1 MSKQFT
7 NQAEHDA
14 YVEEKKKNS
23 TIWGVI
29 MASSLGTL
37 IEWYDFF
44 IFGSLA
50 VVLSTKFFPA
60 DNPTAAFLS
69 TLATF
74 AAGFVVRPF
83 GALFFG
89 RLGDMIGRK
98 YTFLV
103 TLLIMGF
110 STFLIGCIPSYE
122 TVGFLAPVLVLILRL
137 LQGLALG
144 GEYGG
149 AATYVAEYA
158 QDNRRGYWTSWI
170 QTTAT
175 LGLFVS
181 LAVIL
186 LTKTSLTKEEFD
198 GWGWRIP
205 FWVSILMVGVSY
217 VIRRNMK
224 ESPLFAKA
232 KKEGKTSTNPL
243 KESFGNKYN
252 FKFVLLALFGAV
264 MGQGVVWYT
273 GQFYAMSF
281 LQKVMNVESAQVDSI
296 MAIALFLGTPLF
308 VLFGWLSDKVGRK
321 NIILLG
327 MLLAIFAYR
336 PIYRAMYHS
345 VNTEEKVLAKNGITE
360 KRTAKV
366 HEKIAGDS
374 LITFH
379 TEKAFTDGALLK
391 KDSIVHWSPKGEV
404 LNAEGKP
411 EAAKVTKAVVVD
423 SNTRWKLVGLLFL
436 QLVFVTMVYGPIAA
450 FLVEMFPVRI
460 RYTSMS
466 LPYHIGNG
474 IFGGLLPAVAT
485 YLVTNAQTSG
495 KAEWYLEGLWYPII
509 VSAVSLVIGF
519 FYLNGKDRNVQD

>member
-1 MSKQFT
+1 MSDSHHVQYENLSDKQ
-7 NQAEHDA
+7 
-14 YVEEKKKNS
+14 KNR
-23 TIWGVI
+23 TIWSVI

-37 IEWYDFF
+37 IEWYDFY

-50 VVLSTKFFPA
+50 IILATKFFPA

-89 RLGDMIGRK
+89 RLGDLIGRK

-122 TVGFLAPVLVLILRL
+122 TIGFMAPVLVLILRL

-158 QDNRRGYWTSWI
+158 QPGRRGYWTSWI

-175 LGLFVS
+175 AGLFIS
-181 LAVIL
+181 LIVIRI
-186 LTKTSLTKEEFD
+186 TKTSLSTEEFD
-198 GWGWRIP
+198 NWGWRVP
-205 FWVSILMVGVSY
+205 FWISILMVIVSY
-217 VIRRNMK
+217 FIRKNMK

-232 KKEGKTSTNPL
+232 KSEGKTSTNPL
-243 KESFGNKYN
+243 KESFGNRFN
-252 FKFVLLALFGAV
+252 FKFVLLALFGAA
-264 MGQGVVWYT
+264 MGQGVIWYT

-281 LQKVMNVESAQVDSI
+281 MQKVMNIDTTQVDSL
-296 MAIALFLGTPLF
+296 MAIGLFLGTPFF
-308 VLFGWLSDKVGRK
+308 VFFGWLSDKVGRK
-321 NIILLG
+321 AVMMTG
-327 MLLAIFAYR
+327 MLIAILAYR
-336 PIYRAMYHS
+336 PIYSAMFNS
-345 VNTEEKVLAKNGITE
+345 VDVAKKEISADEITE
-360 KRTAKV
+360 KRTVKV
-366 HEKIAGDS
+366 HDKIAADS

-379 TEKAFTDGALLK
+379 KEIAYTDGTLMK
-391 KDSIVHWSPKGEV
+391 SDSIIHWSAAGPVMKD
-404 LNAEGKP
+404 GKIEEP
-411 EAAKVTKAVVVD
+411 KVTKSVKIND
-423 SNTRWKLVGLLFL
+423 DTKWYLVFL
-436 QLVFVTMVYGPIAA
+436 VFIQVIFVTMVYGPIAA

-474 IFGGLLPAVAT
+474 VFGGLLPAVAT
-485 YLVTNAQTSG
+485 YLVTTG
-495 KAEWYLEGLWYPII
+495 KDAGHEGWYLEGLWYPIG
-509 VSAVSLVIGF
+509 VAAVCLVIGMI
-519 FYLNGKDRNVQD
+519 YIKNKNQNIHD

>member
-1 MSKQFT
+1 MSELHHESYENMTEKQ
-7 NQAEHDA
+7 
-14 YVEEKKKNS
+14 KNR
-23 TIWGVI
+23 TIWSVI
-29 MASSLGTL
+29 TASSLGTL
-37 IEWYDFF
+37 IEWYDFY

-50 VVLSTKFFPA
+50 VVLATKFFPS

-89 RLGDMIGRK
+89 RLGDLIGRK

-122 TVGFLAPVLVLILRL
+122 TIGYAAPVLVLLLRL

-158 QDNRRGYWTSWI
+158 QPGRRGYWTSWI

-175 LGLFVS
+175 AGLFIS
-181 LAVIL
+181 LIVIL
-186 LTKTSLTKEEFD
+186 ITKTSLSAAEFD
-198 GWGWRIP
+198 GWGWRVP
-205 FWVSILMVGVSY
+205 FWISILMVGVSY
-217 VIRRNMK
+217 IIRKNMK

-232 KKEGKTSTNPL
+232 KAEGKTSTNPL
-243 KESFGNKYN
+243 KESFGNKFN
-252 FKFVLLALFGAV
+252 FKFVLLALFGAA
-264 MGQGVVWYT
+264 MGQGVIWYT

-281 LQKVMNVESAQVDSI
+281 LQKVMNIESIQVDYL
-296 MAIALFLGTPLF
+296 MATALFVGTPFF
-308 VLFGWLSDKVGRK
+308 VFFGWLSDKVGRK
-321 NIILLG
+321 AVMMTGMII
-327 MLLAIFAYR
+327 AIISYR
-336 PIYRAMYHS
+336 PIYDSMFKS
-345 VNTEEKVLAKNGITE
+345 VDLKTKTIAAEGILE
-360 KRTAKV
+360 KRTVKV
-366 HEKIAGDS
+366 HDKITTDS

-379 TEKAFTDGALLK
+379 KEVSYTDGTLMK
-391 KDSIVHWSPKGEV
+391 KDSIVHWTPSGVAMKDGKAEEPKVSKSITVNDSTKWYLV
-404 LNAEGKP
+404 LM
-411 EAAKVTKAVVVD
+411 VFIQVI
-423 SNTRWKLVGLLFL
+423 
-436 QLVFVTMVYGPIAA
+436 FVTMVYGPIAA

-474 IFGGLLPAVAT
+474 VFGGLLPAVAT
-485 YLVTNAQTSG
+485 YLVTTG
-495 KAEWYLEGLWYPII
+495 KDAGHPTWYLEGLWYPIGVAGI
-509 VSAVSLVIGF
+509 CFVIGLI
-519 FYLNGKDRNVQD
+519 YLKNKNNNIHE

>member
-1 MSKQFT
+1 MSHQFKS
-7 NQAEHDA
+7 QAEHDA
-14 YVEEKKKNS
+14 YVEEKKKTS
-23 TIWGVI
+23 TIWSVI
-29 MASSLGTL
+29 MASSLGTM
-37 IEWYDFF
+37 IEWYDFY

-89 RLGDMIGRK
+89 RLGDIIGRK

-110 STFLIGCIPSYE
+110 STFLIGCIPAYE
-122 TVGFLAPVLVLILRL
+122 TIGFMAPVLVLILRL

-149 AATYVAEYA
+149 AATYVAEYS
-158 QDNRRGYWTSWI
+158 QPNRRGYWTSWI

-175 LGLFVS
+175 IGLFVS
-181 LAVIL
+181 LIVIL
-186 LTKTSLTKEEFD
+186 VTKSSLTAEEFD
-198 GWGWRIP
+198 LWGWRVP

-217 VIRRNMK
+217 IIRKNMK

-252 FKFVLLALFGAV
+252 FKYVLLALFGAV

-281 LQKVMNVESAQVDSI
+281 MQKVMNVDSAQVDSL
-296 MAIALFLGTPLF
+296 MATSLFVATPLF
-308 VLFGWLSDKVGRK
+308 VFFGWLSDKVGRK
-321 NIILLG
+321 TIMMIGMFIAIL
-327 MLLAIFAYR
+327 AYR
-336 PIYRAMYHS
+336 PIYDKMYKLGDYS
-345 VNTEEKVLAKNGITE
+345 AKKELTDKATKE
-360 KRTAKV
+360 ATAKV
-366 HEKIAGDS
+366 LEGARIDS
-374 LITFH
+374 TYTTQKFY
-379 TEKAFTDGALLK
+379 EDG
-391 KDSIVHWSPKGEV
+391 SIYKEV
-404 LNAEGKP
+404 
-411 EAAKVTKAVVVD
+411 VTKHIENGKVMLDDKGKEKVETKITKTVD
-423 SNTRWKLVGLLFL
+423 SNTKWMLAFWVFI
-436 QLVFVTMVYGPIAA
+436 QVIFVTMVYGPIAA
-450 FLVEMFPVRI
+450 FLVEMFPIRI

-474 IFGGLLPAVAT
+474 VFGGLLPAVAT
-485 YLVTNAQTSG
+485 YLVTSAKDAGNP
-495 KAEWYLEGLWYPII
+495 EFYLQGLWYPII
-509 VSAVSLVIGF
+509 VAAVSLFIGMI
-519 FYLNGKDRNVQD
+519 YLDGKDRNVED

>member
-1 MSKQFT
+1 MSHQFNT
-7 NQAEHDA
+7 QAEHDA
-14 YVEEKKKNS
+14 YVDERKKSS
-23 TIWGVI
+23 TLWSII

-37 IEWYDFF
+37 IEWYDFY

-89 RLGDMIGRK
+89 RLGDIIGRK

-122 TVGFLAPVLVLILRL
+122 TIGFMAPVLVLILRL

-158 QDNRRGYWTSWI
+158 EHNRRGYWTSWI

-175 LGLFVS
+175 SGLFIS
-181 LAVIL
+181 LIVIL
-186 LTKTSLTKEEFD
+186 VTKSSLTAEEFD
-198 GWGWRIP
+198 NWGWRVP
-205 FWVSILMVGVSY
+205 FWISILMVGVSY
-217 VIRRNMK
+217 IIRKNMK

-252 FKFVLLALFGAV
+252 FKYVLLALFGAV

-281 LQKVMNVESAQVDSI
+281 MQKVMNIESTQVDSL
-296 MAIALFLGTPLF
+296 MAAALFIGTPLF

-321 NIILLG
+321 PIMMIGL
-327 MLLAIFAYR
+327 LLAIFAYR
-336 PIYRAMYHS
+336 PIYNQMFKLGDFSQKQELKDKFTSEA
-345 VNTEEKVLAKNGITE
+345 
-360 KRTAKV
+360 TAKV
-366 HEKIAGDS
+366 LEGTKVDS
-374 LITFH
+374 VYTTQKFY
-379 TEKAFTDGALLK
+379 ADGSNVK
-391 KDSIVHWSPKGEV
+391 EV
-404 LNAEGKP
+404 
-411 EAAKVTKAVVVD
+411 VTKHLENGKILLDEKGKDKVETKITKTID
-423 SNTRWKLVGLLFL
+423 STTKWTLAFWVFL
-436 QLVFVTMVYGPIAA
+436 QVVFVTMVYGPIAA
-450 FLVEMFPVRI
+450 FLVEMFPIRI

-485 YLVTNAQTSG
+485 YLVTSAKDAGNP
-495 KAEWYLEGLWYPII
+495 EYYLQGLWYPII
-509 VSAVSLVIGF
+509 VAAVSLIIGVI
-519 FYLNGKDRNVQD
+519 YLDGKDRNVED